1 MRKQLIT
8 SVIRAE
14 AVMAAFVV
22 EYEERLH
29 KLKYGTVGN
38 HLAHDDLVDAV
49 ALLAC
54 TKTLCDTYETGK
66 AALNPIKI
74 ASLIENIRGLLEA
87 IDAIPVELPNGEEK
101 TTES

>member
-1 MRKQLIT
+1 MNQRSIT
-8 SVIRAE
+8 SVMRAE
-14 AVMAAFVV
+14 AVMAAFAV
-22 EYEERLH
+22 EYEKRLH

-38 HLAHDDLVDAV
+38 HLEHDALVDAV
-49 ALLAC
+49 ALIASM
-54 TKTLCDTYETGK
+54 KTLCDTYETGK